1 MIAVGRSYKI
11 LIVSS
16 NFDRSEKIKRL
27 LANKP
32 FILIDAKDEDEAVN
46 ALASAN
52 KIFYIIIDYD
62 SSNYNSL
69 ALLKKIK
76 KRNFKGGVL
85 LLIENLNDSIR
96 KKIKFFESLSVTSLD
111 RERDG
116 IAYILDNY
124 IRSFRK
130 TKINIEVSR
139 FVKFE
144 KKLYVIPNSLKYM
157 KPISEHLTRD
167 LVQVGIVD
175 KNFLFNVKF
184 GIQEMI
190 INAIEHGNLEIT
202 YEQKSEMLRNGLDL
216 NEIIKKYSALPKF
229 KNRKVYIKYL
239 LTKKRALYIIK
250 DQGNGFN
257 WRETPD
263 CSKSEN
269 HLLEHG
275 RGIMMTKNYF
285 DEVRYND
292 KGNEVTLV
300 LNKKLIE

>member
-1 MIAVGRSYKI
+1 MIASGHSYKI

-16 NFDRSEKIKRL
+16 DSDRSEKIKRL
-27 LANKP
+27 LVNKP
-32 FILIDAKDEDEAVN
+32 FILIDANDENEVVN
-46 ALASAN
+46 ALVNDN
-52 KIFYIIIDYD
+52 KICYIIIDYN
-62 SSNYNSL
+62 SSTYNSL

-76 KRNFKGGVL
+76 KKNFRGGVL
-85 LLIENLNDSIR
+85 LLIENFNDKIR
-96 KKIKFFESLSVTSLD
+96 SKIKSFESLSVTSLD
-111 RERDG
+111 REKDE
-116 IAYILDNY
+116 IVYILENY
-124 IRSFRK
+124 IHSYKK

-175 KNFLFNVKF
+175 KEFLFNVKF

-216 NEIIKKYSALPKF
+216 NEIIKKYSTLPKF

-250 DQGNGFN
+250 DQGSGFN
-257 WRETPD
+257 WKETPD

-269 HLLEHG
+269 YLLEHG

-285 DEVRYND
+285 DEVRYNE

-300 LNKKLIE
+300 LNKKLIK